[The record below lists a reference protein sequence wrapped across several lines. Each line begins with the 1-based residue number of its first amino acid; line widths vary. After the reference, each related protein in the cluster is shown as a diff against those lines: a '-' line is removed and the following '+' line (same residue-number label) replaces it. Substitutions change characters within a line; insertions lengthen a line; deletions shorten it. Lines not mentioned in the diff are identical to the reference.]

1 MAKILS
7 AVLVVCAFIFL
18 GAPELFSLQNITP
31 DALTMATT
39 SNFWTGEVSWLTDG
53 RTPATDPEAAAM
65 QWEWIGLLA
74 VSWPDT
80 VHLATIRVYLGELRT
95 YRIFGYLGGGFSAKG
110 MRLGD
115 EAAVFGLEAEVPE
128 GVAGWY
134 EIPINAAGA
143 VDNIS
148 FQVVGGA
155 TIYELEFLS
164 PGGTAI
170 HPLSLAALK
179 RIFRESP

>member
-1 MAKILS
+1 MAKVIG
-7 AVLVVCAFIFL
+7 AFLVVCAFSFWA
-18 GAPELFSLQNITP
+18 APELFSLQNITP
-31 DALTMATT
+31 DALTMATI
-39 SNFWTGEVSWLTDG
+39 SNFWTGDVSWLTDG
-53 RTPATDPEAAAM
+53 RIPATDPEAAAM
-65 QWEWIGLLA
+65 QWEWIGLVA
-74 VSWPDT
+74 VSWPDA
-80 VHLATIRVYLGELRT
+80 VHLATIRVYLGELHT
-95 YRIFGYLGGGFSAKG
+95 YRIFGYLGGGFSEEG

-134 EIPINAAGA
+134 EIPIDAAGA

-170 HPLSLAALK
+170 HPLSLGALK
-179 RIFRESP
+179 GMLQEGP

>member
-7 AVLVVCAFIFL
+7 AVLVACAFIFW
-18 GAPELFSLQNITP
+18 AAQELFSFQNITP
-31 DALTMATT
+31 DAVTMATT

-53 RTPATDPEAAAM
+53 RIPATDPEAAAM
-65 QWEWIGLLA
+65 QWDWIGLLA

-80 VHLATIRVYLGELRT
+80 VHLATIRVYLGELNA

-115 EAAVFGLEAEVPE
+115 EAAVFGLQATAPE

-170 HPLSLAALK
+170 HPLSLGALK
-179 RIFRESP
+179 RALKERP